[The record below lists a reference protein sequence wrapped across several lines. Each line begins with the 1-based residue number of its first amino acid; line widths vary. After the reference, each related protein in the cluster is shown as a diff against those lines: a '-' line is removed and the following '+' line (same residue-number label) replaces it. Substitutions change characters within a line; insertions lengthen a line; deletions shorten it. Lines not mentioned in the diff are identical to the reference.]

1 MYKPLPGYK
10 TLVNHFHLRTTER
23 LRASGSLETQTP
35 DLIAMRALGI
45 NIVGNSD
52 FHGDLRGNDTGA
64 GRFEDLRDYD
74 QGSRFASDDDFLV
87 APWEEPNAHFGGHYN
102 SLFPK
107 TVYFT
112 RRRDAG
118 QPFMENDPT
127 YGSVYRTGSPEDMQQ
142 VLDREN
148 GYWYHAH
155 PRTKGTTG
163 YPDAEFDKPWI
174 RNDRH
179 LGIAFNSGMGADLS
193 DERLCPYRCFDA
205 IDTMNNLL
213 ADTGLRPKYLIGDS
227 DTYTKQ
233 PGDDIYPN
241 VPMNYLRLDRV
252 PRYGE
257 DWSPILNA
265 LRSGEFF
272 VTTGQILIN
281 DYVVEGSGHTRTIR
295 ADMEWT
301 FPMEYVEVVWGDGKN
316 INRQIIRT
324 TELPP
329 FGTQRFA
336 IPFDAAGK
344 KWVRFAAWDS
354 AGNGAFVQP
363 VWLHQPT
370 PSAGVR

>member
-1 MYKPLPGYK
+1 
-10 TLVNHFHLRTTER
+10 
-23 LRASGSLETQTP
+23 
-35 DLIAMRALGI
+35 
-45 NIVGNSD
+45 
-52 FHGDLRGNDTGA
+52 
-64 GRFEDLRDYD
+64 
-74 QGSRFASDDDFLV
+74 
-87 APWEEPNAHFGGHYN
+87 
-102 SLFPK
+102 
-107 TVYFT
+107 
-112 RRRDAG
+112 
-118 QPFMENDPT
+118 MENDPT